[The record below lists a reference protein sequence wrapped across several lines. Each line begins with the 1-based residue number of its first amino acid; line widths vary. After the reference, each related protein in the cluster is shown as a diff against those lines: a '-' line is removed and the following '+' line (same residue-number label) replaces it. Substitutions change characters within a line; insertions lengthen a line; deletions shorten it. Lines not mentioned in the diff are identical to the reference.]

1 MARPEAP
8 FYVGSTRPSSIGWT
22 RIIVTLVAGAALV
35 AVMSTQARP
44 FPPVLI
50 LAAALVF
57 VGLAFWT
64 WIGQWTRF
72 IVDEH
77 GVTVSLGG
85 FWPQRPW
92 PLADFRAVQLRQVPQ
107 STVGVT
113 VGGFGW
119 RRGRVMGA
127 RPEELRPVGRGK
139 VFTTDDVQRRTRILV
154 TRSGTLVEIVGRGG
168 TDYLLS
174 PTDPVATADAVEQAI
189 RARR

>member
-8 FYVGSTRPSSIGWT
+8 LYVGTTRPSSIGWT

-35 AVMSTQARP
+35 AVMSTGARP
-44 FPPVLI
+44 FAPVLI

-64 WIGQWTRF
+64 WIGQRTRF

-77 GVTVSLGG
+77 GVTVYLGG
-85 FWPQRPW
+85 FWPQQPW
-92 PLADFRAVQLRQVPQ
+92 PLADFRTVQLRQVPQ

-119 RRGRVMGA
+119 RRGRVMAA

-139 VFTTDDVQRRTRILV
+139 VFTTGDVQRRTRILV
-154 TRSGTLVEIVGRGG
+154 TRSGTMVEIVGRGG

-174 PTDPVATADAVEQAI
+174 PTDPVATAEAVEQAI

>member
-1 MARPEAP
+1 M
-8 FYVGSTRPSSIGWT
+8 
-22 RIIVTLVAGAALV
+22 
-35 AVMSTQARP
+35 
-44 FPPVLI
+44 
-50 LAAALVF
+50 
-57 VGLAFWT
+57 
-64 WIGQWTRF
+64 
-72 IVDEH
+72 
-77 GVTVSLGG
+77 
-85 FWPQRPW
+85 
-92 PLADFRAVQLRQVPQ
+92 QLRQVPQ

-113 VGGFGW
+113 VGGLGW

-174 PTDPVATADAVEQAI
+174 PTDPVATAEAVEQAI

>member
-8 FYVGSTRPSSIGWT
+8 FYVGTTRPSSIGWT

-92 PLADFRAVQLRQVPQ
+92 PLTDFRTVQLRQVPQ

-113 VGGFGW
+113 VGGFG
-119 RRGRVMGA
+119 
-127 RPEELRPVGRGK
+127 
-139 VFTTDDVQRRTRILV
+139 
-154 TRSGTLVEIVGRGG
+154 
-168 TDYLLS
+168 
-174 PTDPVATADAVEQAI
+174 
-189 RARR
+189 